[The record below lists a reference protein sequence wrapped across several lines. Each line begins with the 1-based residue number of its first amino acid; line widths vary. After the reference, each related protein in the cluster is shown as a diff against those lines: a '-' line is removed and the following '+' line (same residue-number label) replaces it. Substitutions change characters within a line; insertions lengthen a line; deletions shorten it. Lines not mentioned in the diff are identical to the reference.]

1 MLASRAGAAGAS
13 PGGQGRLWPLLLPV
27 LVLVVGGCAQPGTV
41 EPRVVAAKPSL
52 PPTTVTVGP
61 ADGGR
66 TVNLKVGDRLIV
78 RLNTAMPPSRLRPG
92 WVLRSPPSTVL
103 RRVEGSP
110 DATQVMLVADQPGT
124 VRLVLVKRF
133 GCDPPLR
140 CPVAGPSSQSEPM
153 RPPVERPTVTITV
166 RVR

>member
-1 MLASRAGAAGAS
+1 M
-13 PGGQGRLWPLLLPV
+13 LLPV
-27 LVLVVGGCAQPGTV
+27 LVLVIGGCAQPGTG
-41 EPRVVAAKPSL
+41 EPRAAAAKPSL
-52 PPTTVTVGP
+52 SPTTVTVGP

-66 TVNLKVGDRLIV
+66 TVTLKVGDRLIV
-78 RLNTAMPPSRLRPG
+78 QLYTTMPPSRLRPG

-110 DATQVMLVADQPGT
+110 DATQVVLVADQPGT

-140 CPVAGPSSQSEPM
+140 CPVAGPSGQSERL